1 MSTQGIAALFGMAAN
16 TIAAKI
22 AHYRPAK
29 AQLNPMLSDRNSAI
43 VRQTGQV
50 TFLGLR

>member
-22 AHYRPAK
+22 AHRPAK
-29 AQLNPMLSDRNSAI
+29 AQLNPMLRDLN
-43 VRQTGQV
+43 
-50 TFLGLR
+50 LL